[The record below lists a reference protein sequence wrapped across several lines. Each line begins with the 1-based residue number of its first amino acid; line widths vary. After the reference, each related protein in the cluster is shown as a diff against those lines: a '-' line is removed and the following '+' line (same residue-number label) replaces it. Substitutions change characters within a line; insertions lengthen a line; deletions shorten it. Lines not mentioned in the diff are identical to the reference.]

1 MVSKLM
7 RQQHSALCTLA
18 REKPKARNLLLLKAK
33 RPIIDALSEC
43 ALNVLKGSVKLS
55 DKQKTKLRRFRHY
68 LRELA
73 KKRVSLKKKKEISQR
88 GGFIPALLGA
98 ILPVIGSLIG
108 KAISRK

>member
-7 RQQHSALCTLA
+7 RQQHSALRTLA
-18 REKPKARNLLLLKAK
+18 REKPKTRKLLLAKAK
-33 RPIIDALSEC
+33 RPVIDALSEC

-55 DKQKTKLRRFRHY
+55 DKQKSKLKRFKHY
-68 LRELA
+68 LRELS
-73 KKRVSLKKKKEISQR
+73 KKRVSLKKKKAISQL